1 MSTPKTIMVTG
12 AAGFIGSHLVDR
24 LLALGHHVV
33 GLDNLSYGSRENIAG
48 ALANPLFRFLEGD
61 IMSPSEV
68 EDSLEGVEQVYH
80 LAAFKIPRY
89 TDALDTLRINGFG
102 SMNVLEACATRG
114 IPVIAASTS
123 DAYGMNPD
131 VPFSEEKSASVIGS
145 AKVKRW
151 AYAVSKMF
159 EEQLAL
165 AFRERYGIKVTLVR
179 FFGGY
184 GPRHNLTWW
193 GGPQSG
199 FITKALRGE
208 PLEIHGDGLQTRSF
222 TYISD
227 HVDGLVAILDQEAAD
242 GEVLNL
248 GSTEEVSILQL
259 ARLIWGLIRDDEP
272 VIDFIPYSAF
282 GRYEDVRRRVPDLN
296 LVSRLLGFVP
306 RVSLKE
312 GLEKTIAWQ
321 RGKVMP

>member
-1 MSTPKTIMVTG
+1 MTKEKTILVTG

-24 LLALGHHVV
+24 LLSLGHRVI
-33 GLDNLSYGSRENIAG
+33 GLDNLSYGSRENLSEAF
-48 ALANPLFRFLEGD
+48 ANARFEFREGD
-61 IMSPSEV
+61 IMVPG
-68 EDSLEGVEQVYH
+68 DIAGGLEGVGQVYH

-89 TDALDTLRINGFG
+89 TDALDTLRVNGLG
-102 SMNVLEACATRG
+102 SMNVFEACAVRG
-114 IPVIAASTS
+114 IPVVAASTS
-123 DAYGMNPD
+123 DAYGMNPA
-131 VPFSEEKSASVIGS
+131 VPFSEEKTNSVIGS

-151 AYAVSKMF
+151 AYAVSKMY

-199 FITKALRGE
+199 FITKALQGE

-222 TYISD
+222 TFISD
-227 HVDGLVAILDQEAAD
+227 HIDGLAAILDHDEAD

-248 GSTEEVSILQL
+248 GSTEEVTILDL
-259 ARLIWGLIRDDEP
+259 ARLIWRLIRNDEAR
-272 VIDFIPYSAF
+272 IQFIPYSTF
-282 GRYEDVRRRVPDLN
+282 GRYEDVRRRVPDLT
-296 LVSRLLGFVP
+296 LVNRLLGFVP
-306 RVSLKE
+306 KVSLAD
-312 GLEKTIAWQ
+312 GLAKTIAWQ
-321 RGKVMP
+321 RGKVGL

>member
-1 MSTPKTIMVTG
+1 MNKKKNILVTG

-24 LLALGHHVV
+24 LLLLGHRVT
-33 GLDNLSYGSRENIAG
+33 GLDNLSYGSRENLSEAFS
-48 ALANPLFRFLEGD
+48 NEHFKFREGD
-61 IMSPSEV
+61 IMVPNDV
-68 EDSLEGVEQVYH
+68 VQSLEGVDQVYH

-89 TDALDTLRINGFG
+89 TDALDTLRVNGVG
-102 SMNVLEACATRG
+102 SMNVFQACAERG

-123 DAYGMNPD
+123 DAYGMNPE
-131 VPFSEEKSASVIGS
+131 VPFSEEKTASLIGS

-151 AYAVSKMF
+151 AYAVSKMY

-165 AFRERYGIKVTLVR
+165 AFRERYGIRVTLVR

-199 FITKALRGE
+199 FITKALQGE

-222 TYISD
+222 TFISD
-227 HVDGLVAILDQEAAD
+227 HIDGLVAILDNEKAD

-248 GSTEEVSILQL
+248 GSTEEVTILDM
-259 ARLIWGLIRDDEP
+259 ARLVWRLIRSDEP
-272 VIDFIPYSAF
+272 CVKFIPYSAF
-282 GRYEDVRRRVPDLN
+282 GRYEDVRRRVPDLT
-296 LVSRLLGFVP
+296 LVQSLLGFVP
-306 RVSLKE
+306 KVSLAN
-312 GLEKTIAWQ
+312 GLSRTIAWQ
-321 RGKVMP
+321 REKLNA